1 MNFSSKIFSN
11 DINHC
16 YRAATL
22 KKNSLWLLPFYMAV
36 ATYCYY
42 EKLRRTMPNATVSYL
57 LKPFISRCSKAVSNI
72 DTKDHAP
79 ELLLVTDAVDL
90 VLYLDLSARKRYSF
104 IFIVISNHSYK
115 KWKDSLETRAVFS
128 WILILTWNFGGGRSD
143 SASTFFSK

>member
-1 MNFSSKIFSN
+1 MNFPSKIFSN

-16 YRAATL
+16 YRAAIL
-22 KKNSLWLLPFYMAV
+22 KKSSLWLLPFCMAV

-42 EKLRRTMPNATVSYL
+42 ENCAERCAMQLYRTFLTF
-57 LKPFISRCSKAVSNI
+57 FISRCSKAVSNI
-72 DTKDHAP
+72 DTKDQAP

-104 IFIVISNHSYK
+104 IFIVISNHRYK

-128 WILILTWNFGGGRSD
+128 
-143 SASTFFSK
+143 